1 ENRISKTA
9 LGFGADVKGKNDR
22 NLHDIFTHLHPEDL
36 IKYGMI
42 PEFIGRLPIQVN
54 LEDLTLEDLK
64 RIMTEPKNSIIKQ
77 YQESLRIDG
86 VELVFED
93 DAITAVAEQAI
104 QRRTGARGLRSI
116 VETMMLDIMFDIPSM
131 EGAKR
136 VIVTR
141 EVVEGARKPSVELL
155 AKSA

>member
-1 ENRISKTA
+1 V
-9 LGFGADVKGKNDR
+9 GFGADIKGKGERD
-22 NLHDIFTHLHPEDL
+22 LDAIFRHIQPDDL

-64 RIMTEPKNSIIKQ
+64 RIMTEPKNSILKQ

-86 VELVFED
+86 VDLVFEE
-93 DAITAVAEQAI
+93 DAISAVAEQAI
-104 QRRTGARGLRSI
+104 KRRTGARGLRSI

-136 VIVTR
+136 VVVTR
-141 EVVEGARKPSVELL
+141 DVVEGTRKPSVEVL